1 MLYWLVTGIVNRVNH
16 GLISFALHFA
26 RWASNLFFLALRLG
40 LADLPTNDLTISGSM
55 VFLLVSSY
63 TLRILLA
70 VAMLTSMILLG

>member
-55 VFLLVSSY
+55 VFLLVSSC
-63 TLRILLA
+63 TLA